1 MRPGALSWEDQL
13 AKASSKERVREKAGT
28 VRKASKGS
36 AKPPKEAPAKTS
48 AEEVKAARVK
58 SASNGKR
65 SAKKAVSSET
75 AASKTSARK
84 AAAAAKTT
92 ARTAAK
98 AGAARGKS
106 ASKKSSATQD
116 AATKS
121 TGSKAARKTSIAMT
135 SAKAAGTKRAT
146 AAAKPAPSRRRGS
159 AAEKLWLKSYPKEI
173 PAEIEPFRHSSLAD
187 LLLESCR
194 NFADRRAFTS
204 MGVSLTFA
212 ELEKASRDFA
222 AYLQSLGLKKGA
234 RLAIMM
240 PNVLQ
245 YPVVIMAALRAGY
258 VIVNINALYTARELQ
273 HQLVDSGAE
282 AIVILENFA
291 RTLQTVI
298 KETPVRHV
306 VVATLGDMMG
316 LKGHL
321 VNFAVRRMKK
331 LVPAWSLPGHVP
343 FRQAIRQGA
352 AARFSPPEVTLDDVA
367 FLQYTGGTT
376 GVAKGA
382 ILLHRNVL
390 ANVMQNELWLQTAYL
405 NQPRPQRPVYICAL
419 PLCHIYALT
428 VNALMGIKLG
438 AENVLIVNPKDIPG
452 LVKELG
458 KYDFNVLPGVNTL
471 FNALLNNEQFRK
483 LSFKSLNLTLG
494 GGMAVQ
500 RSVAERWKEVTGRT
514 ICEGYGLSETSPVAA
529 ANRFDITEFTGTIGL
544 PLPSTEIAIR
554 DENGRDLKPGKVGE
568 ICIRGPQVMA
578 GYWNKPEETKEAF
591 TPDGFLKSGDMGVM
605 DESGYIRIVDRKK
618 DMILV
623 SGFNVYPNEI
633 EEVVAEHPGVL
644 EVAAIGVPDEHS
656 GEVPKIFVVKK
667 DPSLAE
673 QDLLNFCRERLTGY
687 KRPRHVEFRSE
698 LPKSNVGKIVR
709 RELR

>member
-1 MRPGALSWEDQL
+1 M

-48 AEEVKAARVK
+48 AEEVEAARVK

-65 SAKKAVSSET
+65 SAKKAASSET

>member
-48 AEEVKAARVK
+48 AEEVEAARVK

-65 SAKKAVSSET
+65 SAKKAASSET

>member
-84 AAAAAKTT
+84 AAAIAKT

-258 VIVNINALYTARELQ
+258 VIVNVNALYTARELQ

>member
-65 SAKKAVSSET
+65 SAKKAASSET

>member
-1 MRPGALSWEDQL
+1 MRPGALSWEEQL
-13 AKASSKERVREKAGT
+13 GKASSKERVREKAGT

-48 AEEVKAARVK
+48 AEEVEAARVK

-65 SAKKAVSSET
+65 SAKKAASSET

-367 FLQYTGGTT
+367 CLQYTGGTT

-554 DENGRDLKPGKVGE
+554 
-568 ICIRGPQVMA
+568 
-578 GYWNKPEETKEAF
+578 
-591 TPDGFLKSGDMGVM
+591 
-605 DESGYIRIVDRKK
+605 
-618 DMILV
+618 
-623 SGFNVYPNEI
+623 
-633 EEVVAEHPGVL
+633 
-644 EVAAIGVPDEHS
+644 
-656 GEVPKIFVVKK
+656 
-667 DPSLAE
+667 
-673 QDLLNFCRERLTGY
+673 
-687 KRPRHVEFRSE
+687 
-698 LPKSNVGKIVR
+698 
-709 RELR
+709 